1 MTMTREI
8 SHQMLFSVT
17 RGKEAALK
25 TKMALLGIKE
35 ADLEEKFIRS
45 SGKGGQKVN
54 KSSTCVYLKHRPT
67 GIEVKCQKERS
78 QGLNRFLARRI
89 LVNKIETLTLGKNR
103 EAERKIEKI
112 RRQKRKRSKRAKEKM
127 LRYKKMRSEKKQLR
141 KIPT

>member
-1 MTMTREI
+1 MV
-8 SHQMLFSVT
+8 SSVS
-17 RGKEAALK
+17 RDKEAALK
-25 TKMALLGIKE
+25 TKMALSGIKE

-54 KSSTCVYLKHRPT
+54 KSSTCVYLKHKPT

-89 LVNKIETLTLGKNR
+89 LVNKIDSLILGKNR
-103 EAERKIEKI
+103 EEQRKIEKI

-127 LRYKKMRSEKKQLR
+127 LRYKKMRSEKKELR